1 MSFSTHGNAQINRD
15 KLFAKS
21 IKRRGS
27 YFKLKEEFLKAT
39 KKEGLDI
46 REAWPH
52 QIKAVKDKLRA
63 QKVKEKKQFIKGII
77 ASILFGTVLFLS
89 IGWAIKFIFFQ

>member
-1 MSFSTHGNAQINRD
+1 MGFSSLTKAQTDRD
-15 KLFAKS
+15 KLYAKS

-27 YFKLKEEFLKAT
+27 YFRLKEEFLKAT

-63 QKVKEKKQFIKGII
+63 QKIEEKKQFFKAIV
-77 ASILFGTVLFLS
+77 ASILFGIILFLG
-89 IGWAIKFIFFQ
+89 IGWVINLVFF